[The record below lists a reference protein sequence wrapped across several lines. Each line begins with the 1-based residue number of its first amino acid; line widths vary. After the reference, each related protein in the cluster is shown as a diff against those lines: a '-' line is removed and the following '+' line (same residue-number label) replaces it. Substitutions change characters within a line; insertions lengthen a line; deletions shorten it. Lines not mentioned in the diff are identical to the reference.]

1 MDGQMDGQMASTV
14 LLPRSSFIK
23 SSTGKEGE
31 SLNLGMKGVGRSL
44 EDEAFIFFFL
54 SHFM

>member
-1 MDGQMDGQMASTV
+1 MDGQMASTV